1 MTEIRPST
9 PQDMP
14 AVAALFQRTF
24 RDPRRPAPASLQSY
38 LRELFFE
45 HPWFDPELAPKVYVA
60 ADGKVGGFIGSLP
73 LRLVFAG
80 RPVRAAI
87 AGSLMVDG
95 PQANPLAGARL
106 LRAFFTGPQELSV
119 SDSANP
125 VSHGMWERLGG
136 KSAPTE
142 SMEWLRAFR
151 PAATATALAAEAV
164 PLMRLARPLAAVADG
179 IASRLNANP
188 MRLERAAS
196 PADDVEAS
204 EDELIRLI
212 PELSATYSVRPAWDQ
227 ATLRWLLRHA
237 ATKRQHGNAFR
248 RVVRDKGG
256 APLGCYLYYGRARAI
271 GRVLQILARQDGVAP
286 VIDALFAHAHAQ
298 GCIAVRGRSH
308 ARFLDLLQRRGAIFF
323 HRSATVMHS
332 HNVELASTIAT
343 GDALV
348 TGLSGDAW
356 TRLVGDTFI

>member
-119 SDSANP
+119 SDSA
-125 VSHGMWERLGG
+125 SLIR
-136 KSAPTE
+136 
-142 SMEWLRAFR
+142 R
-151 PAATATALAAEAV
+151 PARHSTTIRPFRRSPCAAWRAWRVTATISSTV
-164 PLMRLARPLAAVADG
+164 G
-179 IASRLNANP
+179 G
-188 MRLERAAS
+188 
-196 PADDVEAS
+196 
-204 EDELIRLI
+204 
-212 PELSATYSVRPAWDQ
+212 SA
-227 ATLRWLLRHA
+227 
-237 ATKRQHGNAFR
+237 G
-248 RVVRDKGG
+248 
-256 APLGCYLYYGRARAI
+256 
-271 GRVLQILARQDGVAP
+271 
-286 VIDALFAHAHAQ
+286 
-298 GCIAVRGRSH
+298 
-308 ARFLDLLQRRGAIFF
+308 
-323 HRSATVMHS
+323 
-332 HNVELASTIAT
+332 
-343 GDALV
+343 
-348 TGLSGDAW
+348 
-356 TRLVGDTFI
+356 